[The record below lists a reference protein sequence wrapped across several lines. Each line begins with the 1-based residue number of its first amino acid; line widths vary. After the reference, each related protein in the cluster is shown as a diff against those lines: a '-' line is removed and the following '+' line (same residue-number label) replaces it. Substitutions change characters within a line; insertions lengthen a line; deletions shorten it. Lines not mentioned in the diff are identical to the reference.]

1 MYEEILKQI
10 IDYLVNEIDDESI
23 EILPESNL
31 MDDLSL
37 NSLEML
43 RALILLENRLG
54 IRIPEKYL
62 RKMVTVR
69 DVADIIYE
77 IIQKEKNQKE
87 M

>member
-23 EILPESNL
+23 EVLPESNL

-43 RALILLENRLG
+43 RAVILLESKLVV
-54 IRIPEKYL
+54 RIPDKYL
-62 RKMVTVR
+62 RRMVTVK
-69 DVADIIYE
+69 DVADVLYE
-77 IIQKEKNQKE
+77 IIQKEKK
-87 M
+87 

>member
-23 EILPESNL
+23 EVLPESNL

-43 RALILLENRLG
+43 RAVILLESKLG
-54 IRIPEKYL
+54 VRIPDKYL
-62 RKMVTVR
+62 RRMVTVK
-69 DVADIIYE
+69 DVADVLYE
-77 IIQKEKNQKE
+77 IIQKEKK
-87 M
+87 